1 MQQPQHKLTP
11 RAPPPQGFGGGVAFS
26 PIQGIGIGASSSS
39 SSQAAAAAV
48 AAAASARAAEQMAY
62 EDAWKASHPDFRTP
76 FASVEDAVTR
86 LLPYHVFADYEGD
99 DADGGTEEMSS
110 DERWDNGVMATLFE
124 QIAEFEKQVVTFNVV
139 ARKHGEERLMLERAL
154 LQDEH
159 RATERLRATL
169 VVQHEQQQQRQKQQ
183 EEAAR
188 ASRLALAQAQ
198 AQVAS
203 AWPLVQPTASAW
215 QHALAAAAAGRGEE
229 VVPGQVAPAP
239 AQGAAM
245 HPQLDP
251 ATASAWLMMHQQH
264 QQQQQQLQ
272 LSLGAQQQQQPQ
284 LSLGAWPAYAAPLG
298 GDNSMGQAG
307 PSTVWQEQAGEQTM
321 GGAAA
326 GGMAQPW
333 WASGAQRREP

>member
-1 MQQPQHKLTP
+1 M
-11 RAPPPQGFGGGVAFS
+11 V
-26 PIQGIGIGASSSS
+26 
-39 SSQAAAAAV
+39 
-48 AAAASARAAEQMAY
+48 
-62 EDAWKASHPDFRTP
+62 
-76 FASVEDAVTR
+76 R

-99 DADGGTEEMSS
+99 ETDGGTEEMSS
-110 DERWDNGVMATLFE
+110 EERWDRGVMGTMLE
-124 QIAEFEKQVVTFNVV
+124 QIAEFEKQVVTFNVI
-139 ARKHGEERLMLERAL
+139 APQHGEERLMLERAL

-169 VVQHEQQQQRQKQQ
+169 VVQHEQQQRQKQQ

-215 QHALAAAAAGRGEE
+215 QQALAAAAAGRGEG
-229 VVPGQVAPAP
+229 VVPGQVAAAA

-251 ATASAWLMMHQQH
+251 ATASAWLMMHQQQ
-264 QQQQQQLQ
+264 QQQQQQL
-272 LSLGAQQQQQPQ
+272 Q

-307 PSTVWQEQAGEQTM
+307 PSTVWPEQAGEQTM